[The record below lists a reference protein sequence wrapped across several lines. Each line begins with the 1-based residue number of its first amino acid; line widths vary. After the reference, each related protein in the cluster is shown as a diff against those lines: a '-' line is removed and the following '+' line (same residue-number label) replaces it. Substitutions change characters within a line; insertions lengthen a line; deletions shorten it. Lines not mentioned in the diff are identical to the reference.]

1 VDSNFNSWGARWHA
15 RDHLEA
21 IHLTYLP
28 RLTNAQL
35 EENDLYVCREC
46 KDELFVS
53 VTALIKHVRKKH
65 NPTHILNNL
74 QLVEQFIFKDLAGS
88 YDSDWNN
95 GLAFLS
101 KLTPQP
107 PTFQQP
113 LTTSIRW
120 RLKQSITETFLDAVE
135 ATNESL
141 KSQAHPT

>member
-1 VDSNFNSWGARWHA
+1 
-15 RDHLEA
+15 
-21 IHLTYLP
+21 
-28 RLTNAQL
+28 
-35 EENDLYVCREC
+35 
-46 KDELFVS
+46 
-53 VTALIKHVRKKH
+53 
-65 NPTHILNNL
+65 L